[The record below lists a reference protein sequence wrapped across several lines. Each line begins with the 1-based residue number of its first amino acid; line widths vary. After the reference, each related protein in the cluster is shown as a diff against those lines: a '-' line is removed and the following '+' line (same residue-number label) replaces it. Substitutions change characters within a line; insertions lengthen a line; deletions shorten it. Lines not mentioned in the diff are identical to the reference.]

1 MKKITTLEYSDQS
14 KKGKRQI
21 IAFIRK
27 HYEGTPIR
35 DIISGLHKAILKDGK
50 LIGVAT
56 DLQMVAQYSK
66 R

>member
-1 MKKITTLEYSDQS
+1 MKKFTTLEYFDQS

-21 IAFIRK
+21 ISFIRK
-27 HYEGTPIR
+27 YYEGATIR
-35 DIISGLHKAILKDGK
+35 DIISGLHKAILRDGK
-50 LIGVAT
+50 LVGVAT